1 MRSSTWQIRSP
12 CTIWLPIE
20 FHGFTSRINSKGYH
34 SLVPGL
40 ISILLETVWV
50 PLKYCFSNDSAL
62 ETYDCLRL
70 RLENFEQTQKK
81 FAIASLGIL
90 CWRKSSLSVYWLICE
105 PLTFVSFLFLK
116 VLFYLTQ
123 INKGQSILALLLLFL
138 CRVFHFSDIHIIVT
152 KHSSVIS

>member
-1 MRSSTWQIRSP
+1 MVSQAEMIQRVITLW
-12 CTIWLPIE
+12 
-20 FHGFTSRINSKGYH
+20 F
-34 SLVPGL
+34 LVL
-40 ISILLETVWV
+40 SQF
-50 PLKYCFSNDSAL
+50 CFSNDSAL

-70 RLENFEQTQKK
+70 RLENFEQTQKRIT
-81 FAIASLGIL
+81 IATLGNL

-138 CRVFHFSDIHIIVT
+138 CRAFHFSHTHIIVT